1 MVRIL
6 LVEPDPAV
14 AQSIELMLKYSGM
27 TVYTTDLGEEAVDLA
42 QLYDYDVM
50 LLELRLPDLSGYD
63 VIKQLTKAKC
73 KTPILVL
80 SGLFGVSDIV
90 KALNAGAADHMAK
103 PFHQDE
109 LVARILALVR
119 RCNGYADHNIKIG
132 KVELD
137 INLRTV
143 RVSSGRPL
151 QLTRKEYTMLEI
163 LMLRAGKTL
172 SKGALLNHM
181 YGGFDEPE
189 LKIIDVFICK
199 IRRKLAE
206 AGAENVIKTVWGRGM
221 TIEPEIPTLRE
232 CLSNA

>member
-1 MVRIL
+1 VVKIL
-6 LVEPDPAV
+6 LVESDPAI

-50 LLELRLPDLSGYD
+50 LLELKLPDLSGFD
-63 VIKQLTKAKC
+63 VIRRLAIAKC
-73 KTPILVL
+73 KTPILV
-80 SGLFGVSDIV
+80 VSQCKRIEDKVMSLGI
-90 KALNAGAADHMAK
+90 GAADHMEK
-103 PFHQDE
+103 PFHSDE

-151 QLTRKEYTMLEI
+151 DLTRKEYTMLEI

-172 SKGALLNHM
+172 SKGALLNHL

-189 LKIIDVFICK
+189 LKIIDVFVCK
-199 IRRKLAE
+199 LRRKLAE